1 MMKSGARTRLVG
13 VAVALAAL
21 AVWLAAA
28 PPVWWLNLTRPPVT
42 DPVAV
47 GRALVAE
54 QGCRDCHR
62 VGGQGALVASNL
74 AGITARLDEAELRLW
89 LRSPRQAAGGP
100 TGMPAFR
107 FSDGELGAIIEYLRA
122 LDAPE

>member
-1 MMKSGARTRLVG
+1 MMKSGARAGLVG

-42 DPVAV
+42 NPVAV

-74 AGITARLDEAELRLW
+74 AGVTARLDDAVLRLW
-89 LRSPRQAAGGP
+89 LRSPRRAAGGP
-100 TGMPAFR
+100 IAMPAFR
-107 FSDGELGAIIEYLRA
+107 LSDGEIVAIIEYLKA
-122 LDAPE
+122 LDTSE